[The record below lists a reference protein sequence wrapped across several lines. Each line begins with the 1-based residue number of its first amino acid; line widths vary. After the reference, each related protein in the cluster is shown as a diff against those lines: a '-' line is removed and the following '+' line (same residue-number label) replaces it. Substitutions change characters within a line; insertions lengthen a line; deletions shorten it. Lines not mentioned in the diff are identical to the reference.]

1 MVEGPCLSPPP
12 VCPVPV
18 QRDIHRAELAELA
31 ALFLLHG
38 MGMAV
43 WFVPLTL
50 VLEAHGFGALRP
62 YAFATS
68 AVAAFVSP
76 LVFGAVAD
84 RHVAPTRVLRW
95 LAVATAGTLVLAS
108 TAIRWR
114 AAPGLVLGLIQL
126 HALGAAPTT
135 SLASTIVLARLTE
148 APRQFGPIRAMA
160 TFGWMAGCWLV
171 SALKADASTVAGYAG
186 ALVWLALAAFTW
198 LLPSVEPPAL
208 SQASAPISIR
218 RWHRWRRVWCQ
229 RLGLDALSL
238 LAHRDHRV
246 VFLTTALFSMP
257 LAAFYP
263 YTPPQL
269 RELGLERAAAWMSL
283 GQVSEVATLL
293 GLSALLTR
301 WRLKWILGAGLA
313 IGLIRYLL
321 CALNGRPWLL
331 GGVFLHGVSFAL
343 FFITAQIYVGERVEP
358 AWRARAQALLTL
370 MMSGVGNLIG
380 YLGTGA
386 WFNRCTSGGATQ
398 WPRFWGGLAAV
409 IAAVLLGFLVA
420 YRGRRAQGATF
431 RSPSAAGR
439 QHSELTQ
446 GNPTNPDGS
455 A

>member
-1 MVEGPCLSPPP
+1 M
-12 VCPVPV
+12 PV
-18 QRDIHRAELAELA
+18 QRDLRRAELAELA
-31 ALFLLHG
+31 ALFLFHG
-38 MGMAV
+38 MAMAI

-95 LAVATAGTLVLAS
+95 LAFATAGALVLTS
-108 TAIRWR
+108 TAIRWH

-126 HALGAAPTT
+126 HALCAAPTT
-135 SLASTIVLARLTE
+135 SLVSTIVLARLTE
-148 APRQFGPIRAMA
+148 APRQFGPIRATA

-171 SALKADASTVAGYAG
+171 SALQADASTAVGYVA
-186 ALVWLALAAFTW
+186 ALVWLGLAAFTW
-198 LLPSVEPPAL
+198 WLPKVEPPAL
-208 SQASAPISIR
+208 NEVSSSSLSR
-218 RWHRWRRVWCQ
+218 RWHRWRRAWCQ
-229 RLGLDALSL
+229 RLGLDALAL

-263 YTPPQL
+263 YTPPHL

-283 GQVSEVATLL
+283 GQISEIATLL

-313 IGLIRYLL
+313 VGLIRYLL
-321 CALNGRPWLL
+321 CALNGTPWLL
-331 GGVFLHGVSFAL
+331 GGVFLHGLSFAL
-343 FFITAQIYVGERVEP
+343 FFITAQIYVGERVDP

-386 WFNRCTSGGATQ
+386 WFNVCTTGGATH

-409 IAAVLLGFLVA
+409 IAVVLVGFLA
-420 YRGRRAQGATF
+420 TYRGRRGPGSEFQTP
-431 RSPSAAGR
+431 SPGLKVQSQFQVPEANSPGR
-439 QHSELTQ
+439 
-446 GNPTNPDGS
+446 P
-455 A
+455 

>member
-1 MVEGPCLSPPP
+1 M
-12 VCPVPV
+12 PV
-18 QRDIHRAELAELA
+18 QRDIRPAEFAELAT
-31 ALFLLHG
+31 LFLLQ
-38 MGMAV
+38 GMAMAI

-84 RHVAPTRVLRW
+84 RHAAPTRVLRW
-95 LAVATAGTLVLAS
+95 LAVATAGALVLAS

-114 AAPGLVLGLIQL
+114 AAPALVLGLIQL
-126 HALGAAPTT
+126 LALCAAPTT

-148 APRQFGPIRAMA
+148 ATRQFGPIRATA
-160 TFGWMAGCWLV
+160 TFGWMAGCWVV
-171 SALKADASTVAGYAG
+171 SALKADASTLAGYAG
-186 ALVWLALAAFTW
+186 AIVWLGLGAFTW
-198 LLPSVEPPAL
+198 LLPNVEPPAL
-208 SQASAPISIR
+208 NEVPSPILTHSRR
-218 RWHRWRRVWCQ
+218 RWWRAWCR

-263 YTPPQL
+263 YTPPHL
-269 RELGLERAAAWMSL
+269 RELGLERASAWMSL
-283 GQVSEVATLL
+283 GQVSEIATLL
-293 GLSALLTR
+293 GLSFLLAR

-313 IGLIRYLL
+313 VGLMRYWL
-321 CALNGRPWLL
+321 CALNGTLWVLA
-331 GGVFLHGVSFAL
+331 GVFLHGLSFAL
-343 FFITAQIYVGERVEP
+343 FFITAQIYVGERVDP

-386 WFNRCTSGGATQ
+386 WFNLCTADGATH
-398 WPRFWGGLAAV
+398 WPRFWGGLGAV
-409 IAAVLLGFLVA
+409 IALVLVFFLAA
-420 YRGRRAQGATF
+420 YRGRG
-431 RSPSAAGR
+431 AAG
-439 QHSELTQ
+439 
-446 GNPTNPDGS
+446 
-455 A
+455 